1 MISAIVAVDNNWG
14 IGFNN
19 DLLERIP
26 EDLQRFKSL
35 TTDNIII
42 MGRNTWDSLP
52 IKPLPNRITIVITS
66 NPEEPINTENAQVLF
81 YNMEQVKDWLTTTS
95 YDVFICGGESIYNQL
110 LPYCDVAYVTWMY
123 VEHENVD
130 KYFPNIHNKKDEWL
144 GGPIGKIK
152 QYKDITYDF
161 WTFYRIN

>member
-19 DLLERIP
+19 DVLERIP

-66 NPEEPINTENAQVLF
+66 NPEEPINTDNAQVLF
-81 YNMEQVKDWLTTTS
+81 YNME
-95 YDVFICGGESIYNQL
+95 
-110 LPYCDVAYVTWMY
+110 
-123 VEHENVD
+123 
-130 KYFPNIHNKKDEWL
+130 
-144 GGPIGKIK
+144 
-152 QYKDITYDF
+152 
-161 WTFYRIN
+161 